1 MTMDA
6 LDKARLQA
14 LLERVSEDED
24 DFSYDDEKK
33 SMFAIRA
40 CVELMIEWE
49 VENAWEKLEDVKEHL
64 CDDDIEEWL
73 QNAMDRIN
81 KDSLKEYID
90 TLVRHNEA
98 HKLEIKRLQETTQ
111 TLRTALNDRDDGYRQ
126 MQREVSDLE
135 FKVTSYEHTLD
146 AHKRRMA
153 DLKLE
158 AEQAGIRV
166 KELVQQNDQQGAKIR
181 QLNADLAKAI
191 ADRAILNDQK
201 RQTAAL
207 LESMEAKIK
216 ELDDDVKARECCVN
230 NQETVI
236 IARDKEIAALQKRI
250 LDLEHGN
257 GYRAQD

>member
-1 MTMDA
+1 
-6 LDKARLQA
+6 
-14 LLERVSEDED
+14 
-24 DFSYDDEKK
+24 
-33 SMFAIRA
+33 
-40 CVELMIEWE
+40 
-49 VENAWEKLEDVKEHL
+49 
-64 CDDDIEEWL
+64 
-73 QNAMDRIN
+73 
-81 KDSLKEYID
+81 
-90 TLVRHNEA
+90 
-98 HKLEIKRLQETTQ
+98 
-111 TLRTALNDRDDGYRQ
+111 
-126 MQREVSDLE
+126 
-135 FKVTSYEHTLD
+135 
-146 AHKRRMA
+146 MA